1 PGVAGSSPV
10 RCAIHRFK
18 ALELLE
24 ANKKA
29 ALGSLFCCLRFVCLR
44 VDWVRLSMGCIQI
57 LLNCALIQRRPCCR
71 LTAISQF
78 AVLLA
83 VFSFLRIFDV

>member
-1 PGVAGSSPV
+1 PV

-18 ALELLE
+18 AFELLE

-44 VDWVRLSMGCIQI
+44 AGVRAPGHGLYPNPFELYVDPASTLLQTYRHLPVRSLAGSLFLPQDFRCLSY
-57 LLNCALIQRRPCCR
+57 
-71 LTAISQF
+71 
-78 AVLLA
+78 
-83 VFSFLRIFDV
+83 